1 MLGIKMILLV
11 KMLFS
16 FKQYRRSTE
25 DTVFKDEIPW
35 IGRRYEMEKH
45 LKKMCAEHTRNWRNI
60 EKGIVGV
67 CAMGYAETFGY

>member
-25 DTVFKDEIPW
+25 DTVFKDEIP
-35 IGRRYEMEKH
+35 
-45 LKKMCAEHTRNWRNI
+45 
-60 EKGIVGV
+60 
-67 CAMGYAETFGY
+67 